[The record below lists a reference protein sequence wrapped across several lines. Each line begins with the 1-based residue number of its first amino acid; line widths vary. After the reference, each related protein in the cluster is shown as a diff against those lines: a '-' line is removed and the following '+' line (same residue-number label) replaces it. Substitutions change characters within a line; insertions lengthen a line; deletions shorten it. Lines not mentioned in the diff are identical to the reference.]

1 MGKLSLSA
9 KRAGLEPVRLGILA
23 MTSKV
28 IGCFHLHNH
37 CSTASRIQFSL
48 VWPGSFPP
56 KNLPRYR
63 FSLSLIRFCVTDLSR
78 RLGDLPASS
87 LEFSECNVPG
97 TEIRLWV
104 DTAESGTV
112 TQPIEINIEGDLVTV
127 NRGLPPYSIRP
138 TNG

>member
-1 MGKLSLSA
+1 MERMAG
-9 KRAGLEPVRLGILA
+9 RTGLEPVRLRYLTSIPKATGHFDLQNHHHISSRMQLSLA
-23 MTSKV
+23 WLSS
-28 IGCFHLHNH
+28 G
-37 CSTASRIQFSL
+37 
-48 VWPGSFPP
+48 PP